1 MKKLFSVLLALAML
15 LVPVLSMAEAAEELV
30 AEYETYTH
38 TGDQYSFMYPNTW
51 TLLNKENIQTIIEA
65 ASETEDEQLTQ
76 MIAEY
81 GPQIEETDMVL
92 LQSETGLT
100 NVSIGAQ
107 YVGMQLTDEDLFSLA
122 SVLVSQMSNTME
134 GIEFVDEGSI
144 IELVGKNGL
153 IVEFTFE
160 LSGTQM
166 TGVYVYVSG
175 ETDVYVITYTCADA
189 NELEAT
195 VEDFSIML
203 GSLTVK

>member
-51 TLLNKENIQTIIEA
+51 TLLSKENIQTIFEA
-65 ASETEDEQLTQ
+65 VSETEDEQLAQ
-76 MIAEY
+76 MIAAY
-81 GPQIEETDMVL
+81 GPQIEEMDMVVL
-92 LQSETGLT
+92 LSETGLA
-100 NVSIGAQ
+100 NVNIVAQ
-107 YVGMQLTDEDLFSLA
+107 YVGMQATDEDLLSLA
-122 SVLVSQMSNTME
+122 SMLVSQLSNTME

-153 IVEFTFE
+153 MVEYTFE

-166 TGVYVYVSG
+166 TGVQVYVSG
-175 ETDVYVITYTCADA
+175 ETDLYTFTYTCADA

-195 VEDFSIML
+195 AEDFGIML
-203 GSLTVK
+203 GSLTAK